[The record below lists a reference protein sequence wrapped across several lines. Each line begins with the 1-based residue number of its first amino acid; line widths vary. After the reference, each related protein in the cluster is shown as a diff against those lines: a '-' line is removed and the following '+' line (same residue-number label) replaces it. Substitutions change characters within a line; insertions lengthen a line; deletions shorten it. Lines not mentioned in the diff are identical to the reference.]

1 MKLLTDINYLLEKID
16 KKNFFIIT
24 GLLFV
29 AGFLEAAS
37 IALVLP
43 FISLLIDKEK
53 IINLPILKD
62 FAPNISEYSHESL
75 IIISLLI
82 FLSFYF
88 FKFFYLIFVIKY
100 KNKVLFSIR
109 DKVSKRMFDSYLQ
122 RPYSFHL
129 NQHTSKIILNC
140 KSEVTVI
147 MAQIFLPLVELFAE
161 ILTVIFI
168 SALIFIVKP
177 LPSIVLLTTSAIL
190 FMIYNFFT
198 KKKSRIYSLERHK
211 TDEITIKII
220 QQTFTSIKLVILY
233 LKKKYFRDQF
243 VNVIKKNSQVTLNQQ
258 FFIDIPKY
266 FLELIALL
274 GCLAVIF
281 FVVIN
286 EPNNLINILP
296 LLALYMVAA
305 FKMLP
310 SLNRIIV
317 DIQKI
322 RNGRS
327 ALDAV
332 CEELKFKNPVSDIN
346 TFENIPK
353 ISFNSEIYIKDLSFS
368 YPGGLSLYNDL
379 NLKINKGEAIGII
392 GESGTGKSTLVNL
405 LVGLINPDKGN
416 IFIDNNPIH
425 ENLKCWHKAIG
436 YMPQKSFLMDD
447 SIVNNVTF
455 YDSLNKN
462 FLNKI
467 IKQCQLEKLEQSL
480 PNGIETMIG
489 ENGARLSGGQLQ
501 RISLAR
507 TLYKNP
513 DILILDEAT
522 TSLDQENEKKILDI
536 IASLKNDK
544 TIIIISHQI
553 QNLSFCD
560 KIYELKDK
568 KIMLYQ

>member
-1 MKLLTDINYLLEKID
+1 M
-16 KKNFFIIT
+16 
-24 GLLFV
+24 
-29 AGFLEAAS
+29 
-37 IALVLP
+37 
-43 FISLLIDKEK
+43 
-53 IINLPILKD
+53 
-62 FAPNISEYSHESL
+62 
-75 IIISLLI
+75 
-82 FLSFYF
+82 
-88 FKFFYLIFVIKY
+88 
-100 KNKVLFSIR
+100 
-109 DKVSKRMFDSYLQ
+109 
-122 RPYSFHL
+122 
-129 NQHTSKIILNC
+129 
-140 KSEVTVI
+140 
-147 MAQIFLPLVELFAE
+147 
-161 ILTVIFI
+161 
-168 SALIFIVKP
+168 
-177 LPSIVLLTTSAIL
+177 
-190 FMIYNFFT
+190 
-198 KKKSRIYSLERHK
+198 
-211 TDEITIKII
+211 
-220 QQTFTSIKLVILY
+220 
-233 LKKKYFRDQF
+233 
-243 VNVIKKNSQVTLNQQ
+243 
-258 FFIDIPKY
+258 
-266 FLELIALL
+266 
-274 GCLAVIF
+274 IF